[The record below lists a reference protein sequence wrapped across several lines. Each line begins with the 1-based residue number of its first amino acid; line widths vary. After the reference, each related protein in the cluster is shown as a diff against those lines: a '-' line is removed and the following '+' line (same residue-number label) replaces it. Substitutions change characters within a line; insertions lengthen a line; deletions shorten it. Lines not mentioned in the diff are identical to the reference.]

1 MIETAGSAGEFE
13 IHDERFRHCIL
24 GNAWVEKLHT
34 GMRWAEGPAYFADGH
49 HLVWSDIPNDC
60 MLRWVEGGGVSVFRR
75 PSHHSNGN
83 TRDRQGRL
91 VTCEHGAR
99 RVTRTEIDG
108 AITVLADRFGGD
120 ASRVWTEATSGE
132 ELANRLGSLP
142 GIGDMKVR
150 ALVATLVK
158 QFGVKPPGWEA
169 VIPGHPTLGDVDSAE
184 SRDRQGRDLVDD
196 PMISFFDR
204 TFLFWSVM
212 SFLVPFGLGYALTGS
227 WGGAFTGLLWGGL
240 VRLFLNHHITWS
252 VNSICHFFGRRP
264 FAAYDQSTN
273 NWLLAIPSLGE
284 AWHHN
289 HHVFPTSAFHGL
301 SWRQVDISGW
311 LIAGWEK
318 LGLVRNVRR
327 VSPEQKPRNLPRD
340 QQAARHAE
348 S

>member
-1 MIETAGSAGEFE
+1 MLTHQAFEAVPPLKFLLLMFGSMAIQGSA
-13 IHDERFRHCIL
+13 I
-24 GNAWVEKLHT
+24 T
-34 GMRWAEGPAYFADGH
+34 WAVDHRQHHAHSDKEGDPHSPHHGFAG
-49 HLVWSDIPNDC
+49 
-60 MLRWVEGGGVSVFRR
+60 
-75 PSHHSNGN
+75 
-83 TRDRQGRL
+83 
-91 VTCEHGAR
+91 
-99 RVTRTEIDG
+99 
-108 AITVLADRFGGD
+108 
-120 ASRVWTEATSGE
+120 
-132 ELANRLGSLP
+132 
-142 GIGDMKVR
+142 GIGGQLRGLLHAHMGWMFVH
-150 ALVATLVK
+150 
-158 QFGVKPPGWEA
+158 PP
-169 VIPGHPTLGDVDSAE
+169 AE
-184 SRDRQGRDLVDD
+184 SRDRLGRDLVDD

-327 VSPEQKPRNLPRD
+327 VSPEQMARKLARA

>member
-1 MIETAGSAGEFE
+1 MTTETITMPTRTGWGQKSIMLALTIIPFAGFLAAVVLLWNLAVNWTDLILLAVLYVLCGFGITVGFHRMLTHQAFE
-13 IHDERFRHCIL
+13 AVPPLKFLLLMFGSMAIQGAAI
-24 GNAWVEKLHT
+24 T
-34 GMRWAEGPAYFADGH
+34 WAVDHRQHHAHSDKEGDPHSPH
-49 HLVWSDIPNDC
+49 HGF
-60 MLRWVEGGGVSVFRR
+60 GGG
-75 PSHHSNGN
+75 
-83 TRDRQGRL
+83 
-91 VTCEHGAR
+91 
-99 RVTRTEIDG
+99 I
-108 AITVLADRFGGD
+108 GGQLRGLLH
-120 ASRVWTEATSGE
+120 AHMGWMFVH
-132 ELANRLGSLP
+132 
-142 GIGDMKVR
+142 
-150 ALVATLVK
+150 
-158 QFGVKPPGWEA
+158 PP
-169 VIPGHPTLGDVDSAE
+169 AE
-184 SRDRQGRDLVDD
+184 SRDRLGRDLVDD

-212 SFLVPFGLGYALTGS
+212 SFVLPFGLGYALTGT

-289 HHVFPTSAFHGL
+289 HHVFPILAFYGL

-327 VSPEQKPRNLPRD
+327 VSPEQMARKLARA

-348 S
+348 T

>member
-1 MIETAGSAGEFE
+1 VTTETITMPTRTGWGQKSIMLALTIIPFVGFLAAVVLLWNLAVNWTDLILLGILYVLCGLGITVGFHRMLTHQAFEAVPPLKFLLLMFGSMAIQGAA
-13 IHDERFRHCIL
+13 I
-24 GNAWVEKLHT
+24 T
-34 GMRWAEGPAYFADGH
+34 WAVDHRQHHAHSDKEGDPHSPH
-49 HLVWSDIPNDC
+49 HGF
-60 MLRWVEGGGVSVFRR
+60 GGG
-75 PSHHSNGN
+75 
-83 TRDRQGRL
+83 
-91 VTCEHGAR
+91 
-99 RVTRTEIDG
+99 I
-108 AITVLADRFGGD
+108 GGQLRGLLH
-120 ASRVWTEATSGE
+120 AHMGWMFVH
-132 ELANRLGSLP
+132 
-142 GIGDMKVR
+142 
-150 ALVATLVK
+150 
-158 QFGVKPPGWEA
+158 PP
-169 VIPGHPTLGDVDSAE
+169 AE
-184 SRDRQGRDLVDD
+184 SRDRLGRDLVDD

-212 SFLVPFGLGYALTGS
+212 SFVLPFGLGYALTGT
-227 WGGAFTGLLWGGL
+227 WGGALTGLLWGGL

-327 VSPEQKPRNLPRD
+327 VSPEQMARKLARA

-348 S
+348 T

>member
-1 MIETAGSAGEFE
+1 MTTET
-13 IHDERFRHCIL
+13 I
-24 GNAWVEKLHT
+24 T
-34 GMRWAEGPAYFADGH
+34 MP
-49 HLVWSDIPNDC
+49 
-60 MLRWVEGGGVSVFRR
+60 
-75 PSHHSNGN
+75 
-83 TRDRQGRL
+83 
-91 VTCEHGAR
+91 
-99 RVTRTEIDG
+99 TRTGWGQKSIMLALTIIPFVGFLAAVVLLWNLAVNWTDLILLGILYVLCGLGITVGFHRMLTHQAFEAVPPLKFLLLMFGSMAIQG
-108 AITVLADRFGGD
+108 AAITWAVDHRQHHAHSDKEGD
-120 ASRVWTEATSGE
+120 PHSPHHGFAG
-132 ELANRLGSLP
+132 
-142 GIGDMKVR
+142 GIGGQLRGLLHAHMGWMFVH
-150 ALVATLVK
+150 
-158 QFGVKPPGWEA
+158 PP
-169 VIPGHPTLGDVDSAE
+169 AE
-184 SRDRQGRDLVDD
+184 SRDRLGRDLVDD

-212 SFLVPFGLGYALTGS
+212 SFVLPFGLGYALTGS

-327 VSPEQKPRNLPRD
+327 VSPEQMARKLARA

-348 S
+348 T